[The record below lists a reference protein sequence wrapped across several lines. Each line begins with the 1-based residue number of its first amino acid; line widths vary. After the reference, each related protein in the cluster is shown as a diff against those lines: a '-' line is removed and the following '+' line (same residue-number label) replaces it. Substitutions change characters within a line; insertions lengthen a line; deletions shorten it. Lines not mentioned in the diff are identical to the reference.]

1 MIPPPKLDDRN
12 FNDIVEEAISMIP
25 RYAPEWTNHNPSDPG
40 ITLIELAAWMTD
52 LLIYRLN
59 QVPDKNYVAF
69 LNLLG
74 IKLRAPRAAKA
85 LLRFSLVEGA
95 QKQRVPRGTQVSTPQ
110 ATEEHVVTFETARD
124 VVITTARPDRCFS
137 YFDESYAENS
147 RYIDPEPGIAYE
159 PFEVFHGA
167 QRIDRFLYLCDP
179 RFANCGEASL
189 LRVFLGTPERGGRD
203 LARLL
208 EWEHWDGTRWKELE
222 PAQIDVDRGEVAFL
236 GPLRFE
242 PTTVNHI
249 EGLWM
254 RGRLAEVPQS
264 PEDTEI
270 DTIRTRVEVVG
281 EGLLPTQAY
290 ANLDN
295 NAFLPLDLSKNI
307 YPFGKE
313 PKVDCLLYLACDE
326 LMQTADAYVSIEMQ
340 LADSTIVPRPNPS
353 DQLVLAWEYW
363 DGKRWRHLGRTAPR
377 GALPGAGDELGF
389 HDDTKAMSQSGSV
402 SFKRPKDMETLDLNG
417 TVKRWVRVRI
427 EKGDFGE
434 QGQYTLEA
442 EKWVFKDDRP
452 LRPPALRSITFRY
465 REDYRDV
472 RHVLAFN
479 DFQYTD
485 CTEVARTDF
494 TIFQPFQ
501 AKPEESPAL
510 YFGYAGKPPNDPIGC
525 YFQLEE
531 ELGLGSLPSDE
542 AEVATSELEKYET
555 MRRLAWEG
563 GQRVVWEY
571 WDGRE
576 WEPLAVDDETSGFT
590 QSGFTSFI
598 APDDWKA
605 SSKFTEERHWLRA
618 RLEQG
623 GYVKPPRIKMIVTN
637 AIDAFN
643 HETIRGENL
652 GGSDGSPLQAFKFLK
667 GPLLDDEV
675 MEIRERNMPPDD
687 ELAEIGADGVRKVEP
702 ENPQNNEVWVRWR
715 RVDSFFASGPRSRHY
730 TLDYVSGVINFGD
743 GRRGMVPPE
752 AKNSIIAQSY
762 RIGGGA
768 LGNVNPHTL
777 TSLGRALAYI
787 ETVTNPLPATG
798 GADRETIDEAKARAP
813 YTIKSRDRAVTA
825 EDYEMLALRASTQLA
840 RARCVPDR
848 SNRGH
853 VTVALLPKAQITGA
867 GRDEEL
873 TRRLV
878 PSNEVMRYVKRY
890 LDERKLVGTVLNVV
904 RPRYKDLSLRVVL
917 IRRTIG
923 TSDRLRKDIE
933 SKLRRFL
940 HALVGGKDGK
950 GWEFGRPVLKAEL
963 IHLAEEVPGVEGVDA
978 LEIRDE
984 GRNVSVEHLR
994 LDEDEL
1000 PFLIHVHVA
1009 EKVRDDIK

>member
-1 MIPPPKLDDRN
+1 MIPPPKLDDRT

-85 LLRFSLVEGA
+85 LTRFSLVEGA
-95 QKQRVPRGTQVSTPQ
+95 SKQRVPRGTQVSTPQ
-110 ATEEHVVTFETARD
+110 ATEEYTVTFETARD
-124 VVITTARPDRCFS
+124 CVVTSSKPDRCFS
-137 YFDESYAENS
+137 YFDDGYAENS
-147 RYIDPEPGIAYE
+147 RYIDPPTGSNDV
-159 PFEVFHGA
+159 PFEVFAGA
-167 QRIDRFLYLCDP
+167 QRIERYLYLSDP
-179 RFANCGEASL
+179 RFANTGDSAL

-208 EWEHWDGTRWKELE
+208 EWEYWEGTRWKDLE
-222 PAQIDVDRGEVAFL
+222 PSSIEVDRGEVAFM

-254 RGRLAEVPQS
+254 RGRLAEVPES

-270 DTIRTRVEVVG
+270 DTIRARVEVVG
-281 EGLLPTQAY
+281 DGLLPTQAY

-295 NAFLPLDLSKNI
+295 NAFLALDLGKNL

-313 PKVDCLLYLACDE
+313 PKPDHILYLACDE
-326 LMQTADAYVSIEMQ
+326 LLQTADAYISIEML
-340 LADSTIVPRPNPS
+340 LADTSVIPRPNPS
-353 DQLVLAWEYW
+353 DQLVLAFEYW
-363 DGKRWRHLGRTAPR
+363 DGKRWRHLGRSAPR

-389 HDDTKAMSQSGSV
+389 HDDTKALSQSGTV
-402 SFKRPKDMETLDLNG
+402 SFRRPKDMAPSEING
-417 TVKRWVRVRI
+417 VEARWIRVRI
-427 EKGDFGE
+427 EKGDYGE
-434 QGQYTLEA
+434 QGTYTLEND
-442 EKWVFKDDRP
+442 KWIYKDDRQ

-472 RHVLAFN
+472 RHVLSFN

-485 CTEVARTDF
+485 VTEVARTEF

-510 YFGYAGKPPNDPIGC
+510 YLGFTGKPPNDPLGL

-531 ELGLGSLPSDE
+531 ELGLGSVPTDE
-542 AEVATSELEKYET
+542 AAIATNELDKYET
-555 MRRLAWEG
+555 LRRLSWES

-576 WEPLAVDDETSGFT
+576 WEPLSVDDETH
-590 QSGFTSFI
+590 GFTSSGFSFFI
-598 APDDWKA
+598 APDDWVM
-605 SSKFTEERHWLRA
+605 SSKFTEERYWLRA

-637 AIDAFN
+637 AIDAYN
-643 HETIRGENL
+643 QETVRDETL
-652 GGSDGSPLQAFKFLK
+652 GSSDGSPMQHFKFLRS
-667 GPLLDDEV
+667 PLLEDEV
-675 MEIRERNMPPDD
+675 IEVREKQKPQAEEVSDLGPD
-687 ELAEIGADGVRKVEP
+687 AVRPVEP
-702 ENPQNNEVWVRWR
+702 ENPQNNEVWIRYK
-715 RVDSFFASGPRSRHY
+715 RVESFFASGPRSRHY
-730 TLDYVSGVINFGD
+730 TLDYVTGQISFGD
-743 GRRGMVPPE
+743 GRRGIVPPE
-752 AKNSIIAQSY
+752 GKNSIVARTY
-762 RIGGGA
+762 RIGGGS
-768 LGNVNPHTL
+768 LGNVNAGTL

-787 ETVTNPLPATG
+787 ENVVNPLPATG
-798 GADRETIDEAKARAP
+798 GADRETIEEAKNRAP

-825 EDYEMLALRASTQLA
+825 EDYEMLAMRASTTLA

-853 VTVALLPKAQITGA
+853 VTLVVVPKGET
-867 GRDEEL
+867 RLEEL

-878 PSNEVMRYVKRY
+878 PSNEVLRYVKRY
-890 LDERKLVGTVLNVV
+890 LDERKLVGSVLNVV

-917 IRRTIG
+917 IRRSVG

-933 SKLRRFL
+933 TKLRRYL
-940 HALVGGKDGK
+940 HALVGGRDGK

-963 IHLAEEVPGVEGVDA
+963 VHLVEEVPGVEGVDH

-984 GRNVSVEHLR
+984 LRNVGIEHLR
-994 LDEDEL
+994 LEDDEL
-1000 PFLIHVHVA
+1000 PFLVHVHVA